1 MSKIDDEFW
10 TRGIEDERKPQSLL
24 ELKKEELKDLEDL
37 DRDDFHDRFDFI
49 NLFIIIIMMIAA
61 IIDLFIRYDNNQI
74 ATKKN

>member
-37 DRDDFHDRFDFI
+37 DNRNGDDFHVDDFHVRII
-49 NLFIIIIMMIAA
+49 NLRRWSYNSKSKQENF
-61 IIDLFIRYDNNQI
+61 Y
-74 ATKKN
+74 

>member
-37 DRDDFHDRFDFI
+37 DNRNSVFSDSKNDIFI
-49 NLFIIIIMMIAA
+49 NAVILASKI
-61 IIDLFIRYDNNQI
+61 
-74 ATKKN
+74 